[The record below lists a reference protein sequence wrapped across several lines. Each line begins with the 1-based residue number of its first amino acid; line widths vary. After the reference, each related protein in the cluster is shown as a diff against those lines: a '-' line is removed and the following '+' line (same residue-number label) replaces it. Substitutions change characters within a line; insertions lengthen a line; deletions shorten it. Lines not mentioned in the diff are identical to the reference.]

1 MRPATATPTRLIAMF
16 DSAMP
21 LQLYLVGSFP
31 QGLLAGLALNV
42 LVALLAFAG
51 SFCLGH
57 ALALGR
63 LSRHRVVRLVCGA
76 YVELV
81 RAVPLLIVLFWFFF
95 LIPILLQV
103 TPSPLLT
110 ALIALTAYA
119 SAYQAEFIRSGIRQV
134 APGEIEA
141 ARSLGLSP
149 LATWLRVV
157 LPQAHRRM
165 LPTYASYFTSLFK
178 DTSVLYLVGL
188 VDLMQTGLI
197 AAERN
202 PGRMLQA
209 YATVGALFFIVCW
222 LGSRLASG
230 LERWLATSEHRPV
243 ASLPSATSP
252 ALLTRPTPSTPP
264 RLSQETPHAH
274 A

>member
-1 MRPATATPTRLIAMF
+1 MF
-16 DSAMP
+16 DSVMP
-21 LQLYLVGSFP
+21 LKLYLIGSFP
-31 QGLLAGLALNV
+31 QGLIGGLALNV
-42 LVALLAFAG
+42 AVALLAFIA

-57 ALALGR
+57 LLALGR
-63 LSRHRVVRLVCGA
+63 LSRHPALRLACGA

-95 LIPILLQV
+95 LIPVLLRI

-119 SAYQAEFIRSGIRQV
+119 SAYQAEYIRSGIQSV
-134 APGEIEA
+134 AAGEIEA

-197 AAERN
+197 AAERH

-222 LGSRLASG
+222 LGSRMASG
-230 LERWLATSEHRPV
+230 LERWLTPGENHRL
-243 ASLPSATSP
+243 AAQQSTQ
-252 ALLTRPTPSTPP
+252 PSTPP
-264 RLSQETPHAH
+264 RSHQETSHAH